1 MIRIIT
7 VIRSIRIRE
16 RESLF
21 LNERFMAFVC
31 LFAAVTGI
39 ASFVLAGSDGNYL
52 VRFEVIVKLLT
63 VAFMYFAF
71 RRYNWDVAKGLMGG
85 VLFCLMYQEAYL
97 VLARLWG
104 EEDFDTYLVAGIQG
118 SIYLAAAGMSF
129 MMTIIITIN
138 HFMINYARGGN
149 PGNVILNRMATGFKF
164 FVYVVLIISN
174 SMLGLAPALLWE
186 NALQYLTD
194 MAVLLLVVSIE
205 SQFDS
210 FKVLREELL
219 AAKREGVERL

>member
-1 MIRIIT
+1 M
-7 VIRSIRIRE
+7 V
-16 RESLF
+16 
-21 LNERFMAFVC
+21 
-31 LFAAVTGI
+31 
-39 ASFVLAGSDGNYL
+39 
-52 VRFEVIVKLLT
+52 
-63 VAFMYFAF
+63 
-71 RRYNWDVAKGLMGG
+71 
-85 VLFCLMYQEAYL
+85 
-97 VLARLWG
+97 
-104 EEDFDTYLVAGIQG
+104 
-118 SIYLAAAGMSF
+118 
-129 MMTIIITIN
+129 MTIIITIN

-149 PGNVILNRMATGFKF
+149 PGNVILNRMATGFKI

-174 SMLGLAPALLWE
+174 SMLGLAPVLLWE

>member
-31 LFAAVTGI
+31 LFAVVTGI

-71 RRYNWDVAKGLMGG
+71 RQYNWDVAKGLMGG

-174 SMLGLAPALLWE
+174 SMLGLAPVLLWE

-219 AAKREGVERL
+219 AAKREGVEGL